1 MAMIFELGEGGGR
14 GPGRRNVVLIKRKL
28 KLEASECSDVLS
40 FRLLKNVYYYQF
52 LSYFSKCLYFTEI
65 HLVLCLNSFNL
76 FKLLA
81 LKIYKFQFDLYA
93 GFQFWT

>member
-1 MAMIFELGEGGGR
+1 MGEGRGR
-14 GPGRRNVVLIKRKL
+14 GNLVLIKSKLKL

-52 LSYFSKCLYFTEI
+52 SSHFLKCLYFTEI
-65 HLVLCLNSFNL
+65 HLVLCLTLNSFNL

-81 LKIYKFQFDLYA
+81 LKIYIFQFDLYA
-93 GFQFWT
+93 GFQFWTKY